1 MITIKI
7 ILIVILL
14 IILRA
19 FLVQKSL
26 ILVKRAVAVLMF
38 TGLLFLVL
46 FPDVSTWAANKIGVG
61 RGADLLFY
69 FAHLFFLLVAVA
81 LWRRLIT
88 LNDTVTRLAREIAI
102 IKAIKPDETM
112 KQAGP
117 REN

>member
-1 MITIKI
+1 MITIKV
-7 ILIVILL
+7 ILIVLLL

-26 ILVKRAVAVLMF
+26 LLIKRAVAVLMF
-38 TGLLFLVL
+38 AGLLFLVL

-69 FAHLFFLLVAVA
+69 LANLFFLLVAVA

-88 LNDTVTRLAREIAI
+88 LSAAVTILARELAI
-102 IKAIKPDETM
+102 RNAERPEAKE
-112 KQAGP
+112 QSGP
-117 REN
+117 TND

>member
-1 MITIKI
+1 MIAIKV
-7 ILIVILL
+7 ILIAILL

-26 ILVKRAVAVLMF
+26 ILVKRALAVVMF
-38 TGLLFLVL
+38 AGLLFLVL
-46 FPDVSTWAANKIGVG
+46 FPDVSTWSANKIGVG

-88 LNDTVTRLAREIAI
+88 LSASVTKLAREIAI
-102 IKAIKPDETM
+102 RNAEKPE
-112 KQAGP
+112 
-117 REN
+117 